1 MYYPLPPTKNSSLS
15 IDTIHDLINGGA
27 LNRRVIIPVMDR
39 EPVTWYKNQLAGGQ
53 TMQWISFLNDV
64 ISLFFLPQCIVCHP
78 AKCFC
83 NVTISLQR
91 APYGNYDSLST
102 KWPQKGEFHLW
113 LFVSFI
119 SRYGSSGKTTN
130 SSGSQYQ
137 PYNKPKT
144 KSTRIGGPVLGD
156 SNNSKTSAKNTVVKH
171 PRPTGRRMN
180 KVHRTKNF

>member
-1 MYYPLPPTKNSSLS
+1 M
-15 IDTIHDLINGGA
+15 
-27 LNRRVIIPVMDR
+27 NRRVIIPVMAR
-39 EPVTWYKNQLAGGQ
+39 ELITWYKNHLAVGQ

-64 ISLFFLPQCIVCHP
+64 ISLFFLPQCVVCHP
-78 AKCFC
+78 AKCFY

-91 APYGNYDSLST
+91 AHYGNYDSLST

-119 SRYGSSGKTTN
+119 SRYGFSGQTAN

-144 KSTRIGGPVLGD
+144 KQYKDRRASPRGQQQQQDMGKKHGR
-156 SNNSKTSAKNTVVKH
+156 KTPETD
-171 PRPTGRRMN
+171 
-180 KVHRTKNF
+180 RTTNEQ